1 MRFLFY
7 SIGITSLSLGVIGAF
22 LPILPTVPFLLVSA
36 WAFARSS
43 PQLQQRI
50 LNHPGYGHHVRN
62 WQEQGAISRLAKF
75 WAIGAMSLGV
85 AVTIWLGLPLWI
97 IAMQAGIC
105 TMVAAYVA
113 TRPEC

>member
-7 SIGITSLSLGVIGAF
+7 SIGVTSLSLGAIGAF

-50 LNHPGYGHHVRN
+50 LNHPSYGHHVRN
-62 WQEQGAISRLAKF
+62 WQEKGAISRLAKI
-75 WAIGAMSLGV
+75 WAIGAMSLSV
-85 AVTIWLGLPLWI
+85 AVTIWMSLPLWT

-105 TMVAAYVA
+105 ALVGAYIV
-113 TRPEC
+113 TRPEA